1 MTKIIQLSISLIF
14 FFIVKVGN
22 TQILWEKQF
31 QEHGAS
37 IGYDIIPTLDN
48 GYMITG
54 FCNPSNTLF
63 GQDFLFLKID
73 SIGQLDWAAN
83 YGMNSS
89 DIAKGI
95 VQVYDSG
102 FVACGFGSTQANS
115 SNDIYLVKV
124 DQHGGFVWEKTY
136 GGLSENMANDIAYS
150 PSDSSI
156 LIVGSKGNNDW
167 LLKLDKNG
175 DSLWTRTYSDSAVF
189 ESIITTSDGGI
200 LMTGEE
206 YRLSGF
212 YGYVVKTDNIGLI
225 EWVKYFEGGGSEYL
239 NDSKELSP
247 SQYIV
252 SGYSLQDFPTSFV
265 NGIIRR
271 LDSDGSQMWY
281 KTFGDNLQEY
291 FEASLI
297 SNQNEYIFVGNKQVL
312 SGTSSNLLIY
322 LVKTDSSGNLL
333 WENQLG
339 EDLPINQSGFA
350 LCNAPDSGYIIC
362 GTKSSPDGVSVY
374 VVKIGENGN
383 TALISEPM
391 LWSKFAIYPN
401 PFINNCTISFD
412 FPLKN
417 DAILN
422 LYTTDGSLVF
432 QDHLGKETSSYLLER
447 NSLSSGQYII
457 SVECGN
463 SITTKK
469 ISIY

>member
-1 MTKIIQLSISLIF
+1 MKKPISLFFSLIF

-22 TQILWEKQF
+22 TQILWENQF
-31 QEHGAS
+31 QENGAS

-54 FCNPSNTLF
+54 FCNPSNTLI

-136 GGLSENMANDIAYS
+136 GGLLGDMANDIAYS

-175 DSLWTRTYSDSAVF
+175 DSLWSRTYSDSAVF

-212 YGYVVKTDNIGLI
+212 YGFVVKTDNMGLI
-225 EWVKYFEGGGSEYL
+225 EWVKYFEGGAENIKDCREISPNQYL
-239 NDSKELSP
+239 
-247 SQYIV
+247 V
-252 SGYSLQDFPTSFV
+252 CGYSQQDLGSLLYD
-265 NGIIRR
+265 GIIRR
-271 LDSDGSQMWY
+271 LDSDGSQIWY
-281 KTFGDNLQEY
+281 KTYGGPRSDYIRSMVIGEQGEFIFTGTKNTLT
-291 FEASLI
+291 
-297 SNQNEYIFVGNKQVL
+297 SNSNDQQVY
-312 SGTSSNLLIY
+312 LL
-322 LVKTDSSGNLL
+322 KTDTIGELIWECQIGNNSLFDDSD
-333 WENQLG
+333 ENAHS
-339 EDLPINQSGFA
+339 ICKA
-350 LCNAPDSGYIIC
+350 LDIGYILA
-362 GTKSSPDGVSVY
+362 GTVSTPNGVGVY

-383 TALISEPM
+383 TTFLNEFTI
-391 LWSKFAIYPN
+391 KNDVNIFPN
-401 PFINNCTISFD
+401 PASETLTISLPENTSITD
-412 FPLKN
+412 C
-417 DAILN
+417 ILVDN
-422 LYTTDGSLVF
+422 A
-432 QDHLGKETSSYLLER
+432 GKEVQRFTISGGENVVDVSELE
-447 NSLSSGQYII
+447 SGIYFIQIYAQ
-457 SVECGN
+457 
-463 SITTKK
+463 ITKLIK
-469 ISIY
+469 N